1 MGDRPMLGRQ
11 GSGYSL
17 PSTTQR
23 GTFHAGTAQ
32 TRFRSAR
39 RKPLRTL
46 TARGEAWRHAQH
58 RHRRGSRMRQ
68 HLSRIPQQLEHAV
81 VVVVVVMVRIVLV
94 VRLMPVEE
102 TGAAAAIAMAVRQ
115 QAAVRLR
122 AIRPRTLRE
131 RAGNHH
137 RHQQQRQH
145 QHAISQNRLHGWY
158 SSSPNARGQVP
169 FCGSAYHGA
178 AFSLPRAGWWSIKEK
193 LTCATC
199 RTY

>member
-11 GSGYSL
+11 CSGYSP

-23 GTFHAGTAQ
+23 SAFHAGAAQ
-32 TRFRSAR
+32 MRFRSAR
-39 RKPLRTL
+39 LRRVRTL
-46 TARGEAWRHAQH
+46 AARGEARRHAQH

-68 HLSRIPQQLEHAV
+68 HLSRIPQQVQHAV
-81 VVVVVVMVRIVLV
+81 VVMVVMMVRIVLV

-102 TGAAAAIAMAVRQ
+102 TGAAAAMTVRQ

-131 RAGNHH
+131 GAGNHH